1 MKREHD
7 GLGNCNIGQHAIA
20 KALGFLKS
28 SSFFGMGPTAGRK
41 EPVRC
46 DEYKDVTDTIMY
58 TDI

>member
-1 MKREHD
+1 MID
-7 GLGNCNIGQHAIA
+7 WGNCNIGQHAIA

-58 TDI
+58 TEI